1 MVDPLPFIKCKDY
14 GGAEIRENR
23 TFYGTSLTNY
33 LKARGVENADQ
44 YENSSSSLFIKKC
57 PYDPYIMHGRDFGF
71 VSLKNCIENG
81 YFHESSDGACFLCRL
96 EGKAT
101 CPHYGMETF
110 ITPSEFFN
118 STSISA
124 PSSIDH
130 VIFNDTP
137 LGNGTYPGRV
147 FEYYSDG
154 LNYFKVFLDNSHR
167 LKYGISTF

>member
-1 MVDPLPFIKCKDY
+1 
-14 GGAEIRENR
+14 
-23 TFYGTSLTNY
+23 
-33 LKARGVENADQ
+33 
-44 YENSSSSLFIKKC
+44 
-57 PYDPYIMHGRDFGF
+57 
-71 VSLKNCIENG
+71 ENG

-96 EGKAT
+96 EGKST

-110 ITPSEFFN
+110 IVPSEFFN

-137 LGNGTYPGRV
+137 PGDGTYPGRV

-154 LNYFKVFLDNSHR
+154 KNYFKIFLDNSHR
-167 LKYGISTF
+167 LKYGIPTF